1 MGIGRSGRD
10 GCKTSMVYG
19 RSGREEGVRRVL
31 DMLGVGGG
39 RKMSMK
45 CASSGRGRA

>member
-1 MGIGRSGRD
+1 
-10 GCKTSMVYG
+10 MVYG

-31 DMLGVGGG
+31 DMIGVGGG

-45 CASSGRGRA
+45 CVITGRGE